1 MPSASALTPEL
12 LIGWVDHPQEWVQ
25 ALGRQRLT
33 QHMSAPEASLCLTR
47 LAQHPGTSVQLFV
60 TQWLLSLPDESAAAR
75 AQRLADLKPYFLA
88 VLSQVLSR
96 AGRDDYALITVLA
109 GIAAV
114 LIMLLPYLSQLL
126 DAVNGMLGG

>member
-1 MPSASALTPEL
+1 M
-12 LIGWVDHPQEWVQ
+12 
-25 ALGRQRLT
+25 
-33 QHMSAPEASLCLTR
+33 EAGIVIKI
-47 LAQHPGTSVQLFV
+47 AMVGIIV
-60 TQWLLSLPDESAAAR
+60 
-75 AQRLADLKPYFLA
+75 A
-88 VLSQVLSR
+88 VLSQVLSS

>member
-1 MPSASALTPEL
+1 M
-12 LIGWVDHPQEWVQ
+12 
-25 ALGRQRLT
+25 
-33 QHMSAPEASLCLTR
+33 EAGIVIKI
-47 LAQHPGTSVQLFV
+47 AMVGIIV
-60 TQWLLSLPDESAAAR
+60 
-75 AQRLADLKPYFLA
+75 A

-114 LIMLLPYLSQLL
+114 LIMLPYLSQLL

>member
-1 MPSASALTPEL
+1 MDIN
-12 LIGWVDHPQEWVQ
+12 LI
-25 ALGRQRLT
+25 
-33 QHMSAPEASLCLTR
+33 
-47 LAQHPGTSVQLFV
+47 FKI
-60 TQWLLSLPDESAAAR
+60 AAIGIIV
-75 AQRLADLKPYFLA
+75 A

>member
-1 MPSASALTPEL
+1 M
-12 LIGWVDHPQEWVQ
+12 
-25 ALGRQRLT
+25 
-33 QHMSAPEASLCLTR
+33 EAGIVIKI
-47 LAQHPGTSVQLFV
+47 AMVGIIV
-60 TQWLLSLPDESAAAR
+60 
-75 AQRLADLKPYFLA
+75 A

-114 LIMLLPYLSQLL
+114 LIMLL

>member
-1 MPSASALTPEL
+1 MPCIVYGSGNSYKNS
-12 LIGWVDHPQEWVQ
+12 IIV
-25 ALGRQRLT
+25 
-33 QHMSAPEASLCLTR
+33 
-47 LAQHPGTSVQLFV
+47 
-60 TQWLLSLPDESAAAR
+60 
-75 AQRLADLKPYFLA
+75 A

>member
-1 MPSASALTPEL
+1 MDID
-12 LIGWVDHPQEWVQ
+12 LIFKIAGVGIIV
-25 ALGRQRLT
+25 
-33 QHMSAPEASLCLTR
+33 
-47 LAQHPGTSVQLFV
+47 
-60 TQWLLSLPDESAAAR
+60 
-75 AQRLADLKPYFLA
+75 A

>member
-1 MPSASALTPEL
+1 MSVN
-12 LIGWVDHPQEWVQ
+12 LI
-25 ALGRQRLT
+25 
-33 QHMSAPEASLCLTR
+33 
-47 LAQHPGTSVQLFV
+47 FKI
-60 TQWLLSLPDESAAAR
+60 AAVGI
-75 AQRLADLKPYFLA
+75 LVS
-88 VLSQVLSR
+88 VLSQVLTK

>member
-1 MPSASALTPEL
+1 MVGAGGVKGERD
-12 LIGWVDHPQEWVQ
+12 G
-25 ALGRQRLT
+25 LGGACIIKEEIVIKIA
-33 QHMSAPEASLCLTR
+33 MV
-47 LAQHPGTSVQLFV
+47 GIIV
-60 TQWLLSLPDESAAAR
+60 
-75 AQRLADLKPYFLA
+75 A
-88 VLSQVLSR
+88 VLSQLLSR

>member
-1 MPSASALTPEL
+1 M
-12 LIGWVDHPQEWVQ
+12 
-25 ALGRQRLT
+25 
-33 QHMSAPEASLCLTR
+33 EAGIVIKI
-47 LAQHPGTSVQLFV
+47 AMVGIIV
-60 TQWLLSLPDESAAAR
+60 
-75 AQRLADLKPYFLA
+75 A
-88 VLSQVLSR
+88 VQVLSR

>member
-1 MPSASALTPEL
+1 MNIDFIFQIAG
-12 LIGWVDHPQEWVQ
+12 IGIIV
-25 ALGRQRLT
+25 
-33 QHMSAPEASLCLTR
+33 
-47 LAQHPGTSVQLFV
+47 
-60 TQWLLSLPDESAAAR
+60 
-75 AQRLADLKPYFLA
+75 A